1 MINKTIGIDYDGT
14 ISLNIEAWKQIISLF
29 SSLGA
34 IVYIVTY
41 RSSTQFEDMNLNISG
56 VQDYIFTNATA
67 KRKYCEDVVGID
79 IDIWIDDLPESI
91 IFDYKQLIQN
101 IKIR

>member
-1 MINKTIGIDYDGT
+1 MLNKIIAIDYDDT

-34 IVYIVTY
+34 IVYVVTY
-41 RSSTQFEDMNLNISG
+41 RNSTQFEDMNLKIPNIK
-56 VQDYIFTNATA
+56 DYIFTNAIA
-67 KRKYCEDVVGID
+67 KRTYCEKIVNIKV
-79 IDIWIDDLPESI
+79 DIWIDDLPESI
-91 IFDYKQLIQN
+91 IFDYNQLVKN

>member
-1 MINKTIGIDYDGT
+1 MLNKIIAIDYDDT
-14 ISLNIEAWKQIISLF
+14 ISLNVDAWQQVIKLF
-29 SSLGA
+29 NELGA
-34 IVYIVTY
+34 IIYIVTY
-41 RSSTQFEDMNLNISG
+41 RESSMFSDMDLNISG

>member
-1 MINKTIGIDYDGT
+1 MLNKIIAIDYDDT

-41 RSSTQFEDMNLNISG
+41 RNSTQFEDMDLKIPNIKN
-56 VQDYIFTNATA
+56 YIFTNAIT
-67 KRKYCEDVVGID
+67 KKHIV
-79 IDIWIDDLPESI
+79 
-91 IFDYKQLIQN
+91 K
-101 IKIR
+101 K

>member
-1 MINKTIGIDYDGT
+1 MLNKIIAIDYDDT

-41 RSSTQFEDMNLNISG
+41 RSSTQFEDMDLKIPNIK
-56 VQDYIFTNATA
+56 DYIFTNAIA
-67 KRKYCEDVVGID
+67 KKTYCEEIVNIKV
-79 IDIWIDDLPESI
+79 DIWIDDLPESI
-91 IFDYKQLIQN
+91 IFDYNQLIQN